1 MRPDLDVIPIRG
13 NVGTRIGK
21 ASGGDYDGVVLAAA
35 GVLRLGR
42 ELEITEYLPP
52 DLFVPEVGQGTLAV
66 EARVDD
72 GAVLEML
79 ESALDPST
87 SASLRAERAFL
98 AELGGGCTVPVA
110 AYAQVDGAAIA
121 ISAMAALADGSRVFK
136 ASTTAVANDPEAAG
150 RAAAQA
156 LLESGAREI
165 VLQ

>member
-110 AYAQVDGAAIA
+110 AYAQSDCANLA

-136 ASTTAVANDPEAAG
+136 ASTTAPANDPEAAG

-156 LLESGAREI
+156 LLESGARGI